1 MFSTVKSLF
10 YGHELEYEALK
21 RRARRNFRSLNQELR
36 VLVFEALA
44 PEVEAIRREREQ
56 EAPEQEEV
64 SEA

>member
-21 RRARRNFRSLNQELR
+21 RRARRNFRTLKQELR

-44 PEVEAIRREREQ
+44 PEVEAIKREW
-56 EAPEQEEV
+56 EAQQNTKEV